1 MRILGIDPSLRA
13 TGIAAGIYLF
23 DKAEVVVDDLVLLT
37 TERSAHRQIR
47 RNSDDL
53 RCAEEL
59 LSDLHD
65 RIDYY
70 KPTLIVAEIPSGAQS
85 ARASWTLGITLGLL
99 ATFSMRNLMLI
110 QVDARDVK
118 QHFTGSKTASKRAMI
133 DAAVFKYPA
142 LPWLTHRGKTTN
154 ANEHLADAVAILEY
168 GVTTAEARGY
178 LELARLLTDS
188 GAPA

>member
-1 MRILGIDPSLRA
+1 MRVLGIDPSLRA
-13 TGIAAGIYLF
+13 TGIAAGLYMF

-37 TERSAHRQIR
+37 TERSTHRQIR

-59 LSDLHD
+59 LFDLHD

-70 KPTLIVAEIPSGAQS
+70 KPNLIVAEIPSGAQS

-99 ATFSMRNLMLI
+99 ATISMRNLMLI

-118 QHFTGSKTASKRAMI
+118 QHFTGSKTASKRAII
-133 DAAVFKYPA
+133 DAAVRKYPA
-142 LPWLTHRGKTTN
+142 LPWLTNRGKTTN